1 MIKWVW
7 SIQHCKGIFYFTKS
21 KRNWQHLVYF
31 FCPLDKKLTDGV
43 EPWGCCLYTHSWGLI
58 GHNTGRDRWQSHLLP
73 RIMLTSGVLASL
85 RLFGVD
91 SIYPVSILKK
101 SWGSG
106 HPTSNVIK
114 LAIWKTNQMYM
125 YIICNPHFK
134 NQGITLISLVQHT
147 VKWNVIVWNKLQKM
161 QKVQFFGVGPITC
174 RYLKLILE

>member
-7 SIQHCKGIFYFTKS
+7 SIQHCKGIFYFTES
-21 KRNWQHLVYF
+21 KRNWQQLVFF

-58 GHNTGRDRWQSHLLP
+58 GHNTGREKWGPTYFLGSRWLARLW
-73 RIMLTSGVLASL
+73 ASL

-106 HPTSNVIK
+106 HPTSKVIK
-114 LAIWKTNQMYM
+114 LARWKTNQM

-147 VKWNVIVWNKLQKM
+147 VRWNVIVWNKLQKM
-161 QKVQFFGVGPITC
+161 QKVQSFGVLHADT
-174 RYLKLILE
+174 